1 MLRNQPLYIQ
11 VVDILKQKIL
21 NNEYKIDENIPTE
34 RELDKS
40 LESVKLLLEKLLRY

>member
-34 RELDKS
+34 REL
-40 LESVKLLLEKLLRY
+40 